1 TRGNLD
7 DAKTAATKGHSSVK
21 FLDRMTDLSHGH
33 FLTAFSK
40 LDDASFELKEAAL
53 NADRAKTLFLIE
65 ARAGIFR
72 P

>member
-1 TRGNLD
+1 
-7 DAKTAATKGHSSVK
+7 
-21 FLDRMTDLSHGH
+21 MTDLSHGH